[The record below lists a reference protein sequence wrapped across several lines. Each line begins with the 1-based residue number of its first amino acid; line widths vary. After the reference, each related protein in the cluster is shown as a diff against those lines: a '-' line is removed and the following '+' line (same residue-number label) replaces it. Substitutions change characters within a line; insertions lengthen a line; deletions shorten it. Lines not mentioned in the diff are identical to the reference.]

1 MTECKHDNGGG
12 RPSAASIASR
22 PRTRVSP
29 WARNSAL
36 WERTQEK
43 VATVGSAH
51 AYGPEKDFAV
61 KIEWEPHGSTPANV
75 SIYLLVFRGDLNR
88 GWENDDAKIVEN
100 NIDCWQ
106 YVVLGDRFMQ
116 IKVTPDWAP
125 KVAPKVAK

>member
-1 MTECKHDNGGG
+1 MAVADLPLHPSRHARELAFHHGHVTQRSGNGPKRKS
-12 RPSAASIASR
+12 RPSAQPTLTDQR
-22 PRTRVSP
+22 
-29 WARNSAL
+29 
-36 WERTQEK
+36 
-43 VATVGSAH
+43 
-51 AYGPEKDFAV
+51 KDFAV